1 MKKLFFAALGIL
13 TMTIGLTACN
23 EKEKLAKDV
32 AGTWSTTQMTFFNDA
47 QGQASGGDVI
57 TFEIDSENKTGGVVN
72 VASTISLSRGAD
84 ALTPADQP
92 YSLSVAAMASVSG
105 RWEAID
111 DDEIRIDFD
120 ANTLKVSVDPE
131 AVALIANPLSGASQ
145 SEVDSLRPQMAQFY
159 QTELTNAMRVRYS
172 TFTKLDDVK
181 THNNGQTLKFEAA
194 KVDYILQRQ

>member
-1 MKKLFFAALGIL
+1 M
-13 TMTIGLTACN
+13 
-23 EKEKLAKDV
+23 
-32 AGTWSTTQMTFFNDA
+32 
-47 QGQASGGDVI
+47 
-57 TFEIDSENKTGGVVN
+57 N